1 MEKRYNGIKGQNKLI
16 NAMDKK
22 TKKLILIDANA
33 LMHRAYHALP
43 PLTTKKG
50 EMVNAVYGFTSVLLK
65 VIKDLKPDYMICA
78 FDVAGGTFRD
88 KIYKDY
94 KAGRVKPGQEFYN
107 QIPIIKKVVKVLN
120 IPIIEKQGFEADD
133 IIGTLSNGKWKM
145 SAYGGSAK
153 SGETGN
159 WKTTIVTGDLDVL
172 QLVNENTEVFTLRKG
187 IKDTVI
193 YDEKA
198 VWERYNL
205 KPEQIVDFKGLRG
218 DPSDN
223 IPGVKGIGEK
233 GAIDLLLKFGSI
245 EKLYEA
251 IERNKTGDLIKPK
264 IKEKL
269 IAQKKEALMS
279 KELATIKRDMDI
291 KLNLED
297 CVWGDYDK
305 AELNNLFR
313 DLEFYSLMNRVDEA
327 GRNGDSVSNPETES
341 PFRGGNK
348 KYVRYIILDTDEKIN
363 NFLADLKK
371 QKRFVFQTRSSD
383 DNISRR
389 DLTGMIFAWEKSPIY
404 YAPLVFAD
412 NKPNLFNS
420 SNLNS
425 WLYSPEAGTMEPAD
439 TLAKLKPIL
448 EDENYKKIGYFFK
461 RDVEALHNH
470 DINIKG
476 LDFDIMLAAY
486 LLDPGKRDYSKDKI
500 IFDYLGKHNLNS
512 ISKEDK
518 DALVK
523 NETNNDKAQIGSG
536 REVEANGANDLE
548 EKIKSANEIAKLS
561 HLFELYEILGDKL
574 KESGMENLFYKIEMP
589 LIKIL
594 VKMEMNGVS
603 LDTKLLKIL
612 SGELAEKIF
621 ELEEK
626 IHNLSGDKSF
636 NINSSQQ
643 LSQVLFE
650 KMKLPTEGIKK
661 TQTGYSIAAP
671 EMEKLKKEHIIVS
684 FISEY
689 KELVKL
695 KNTYVDAL
703 PKLISKKTNK
713 LHTTFNQTVTAT
725 GRLSS
730 SNPNLQNIPIRTEV
744 GRKIRKAF
752 AAEPGRKL
760 VSADYSQ
767 IELRIIA
774 MVSGDEKMK
783 EIFNNGLDIHAATA
797 AEVNQVPL
805 EKVTAQM
812 RRAAKALN
820 FGVIYGMGVF
830 GFAQSAGIEREKA
843 KEFIENYMKKFS
855 GVAAYIEKSK
865 EDARKIGYAETI
877 WGRRRYLPGL
887 NSSNGIIR
895 SGAERMAINMPIQ
908 GAAADVIKIA
918 MLKIDKWI
926 EEYNAKI
933 SSPQSEARLRRGEED
948 AKNNNAVQ
956 LLLQVHDELV
966 FSIKEENVSEAAREI
981 KRIMESSHLELNGKK
996 IDFPVPIVVDI
1007 KAGDN
1012 WEEMESI

>member
-1 MEKRYNGIKGQNKLI
+1 
-16 NAMDKK
+16 MDKK

-88 KIYKDY
+88 KIYKKY
-94 KAGRVKPGQEFYN
+94 KEGRIKPGQEFYD
-107 QIPIIKKVVKVLN
+107 QIPLIKKVVKVLN

-133 IIGTLSNGKWKM
+133 IIGTLASGRWNAESGKLKVV
-145 SAYGGSAK
+145 
-153 SGETGN
+153 
-159 WKTTIVTGDLDVL
+159 IVTGDLDVL
-172 QLVNENTEVFTLRKG
+172 QLVNNNTEVFTLRKG

-198 VWERYNL
+198 VEERYNL
-205 KPEQIVDFKGLRG
+205 KPAQIVDFKGLRG

-233 GAIDLLLKFGSI
+233 GAVDLLVKFGSI

-251 IERNKTGDLIKPK
+251 IEQNKTGDLIKPK

-269 IAQKKEALMS
+269 IEQKKEALMS

-291 KLNLED
+291 KLNLKD
-297 CVWGDYDK
+297 CAWGDYDK

-313 DLEFYSLMNRVDEA
+313 ELEFYSLMNRIE
-327 GRNGDSVSNPETES
+327 NGNNELRITNNES
-341 PFRGGNK
+341 GVEGNKEDK
-348 KYVRYIILDTDEKIN
+348 KYVRYIILDTDKKID
-363 NFLADLKK
+363 NFLIDLKK
-371 QKRFVFQTRSSD
+371 QKRFVFQTRSGD
-383 DNISRR
+383 DNVSQR
-389 DLTGMIFAWEKSPIY
+389 DLTGMIFAWGKSPIY
-404 YAPLVFAD
+404 YAPLVLAD
-412 NKPNLFNS
+412 NKPNLFNAS
-420 SNLNS
+420 SRAENS
-425 WLYSPEAGTMEPAD
+425 SLT
-439 TLAKLKPIL
+439 KLKPIL

-461 RDVEALHNH
+461 RDVEALYSHN
-470 DINIKG
+470 INIKG

-486 LLDPGKRDYSKDKI
+486 LLDPGKRDYGKDKI
-500 IFDYLGKHNLNS
+500 IFDYLGKHNSNS
-512 ISKEDK
+512 ISEEDK
-518 DALVK
+518 DAFMK
-523 NETNNDKAQIGSG
+523 NEANNNEAQDGAVT
-536 REVEANGANDLE
+536 ENGANSLE
-548 EKIKSANEIAKLS
+548 DKIRSANEIAKLS
-561 HLFELYEILGDKL
+561 HLFELYEILDGKL
-574 KESGMENLFYKIEMP
+574 KESEMENLFYKIEMP

-594 VKMEMNGVS
+594 VKMEMNGIS
-603 LDTKLLKIL
+603 LDVKLLKIL

-671 EMEKLKKEHIIVS
+671 EMEKLKGEHIIVS

-703 PKLISKKTNK
+703 PKLISKKTNR

-730 SNPNLQNIPIRTEV
+730 SNPNLQNIPARTEV

-752 AAEPGRKL
+752 VAKSGRKL

-783 EIFNNGLDIHAATA
+783 EIFNQGLDIHAATA

-843 KEFIENYMKKFS
+843 KEFIENYMKKFAS
-855 GVAAYIEKSK
+855 VAEYIEKSK
-865 EDARKIGYAETI
+865 ENARKIGYAETI

-926 EEYNAKI
+926 DEYNF
-933 SSPQSEARLRRGEED
+933 
-948 AKNNNAVQ
+948 KNKDAVQ

-966 FSIKEENVSEAAREI
+966 FSIKEENISEAAREI
-981 KRIMESSHLELNGKK
+981 KEIMENSHLELDGKK
-996 IDFPVPIVVDI
+996 IDFPVPIVVDL